1 MNKLILFRKQIEL
14 LTISKQY
21 LEQNP
26 VNDFFKIRDAY
37 FDLFYESQYNLKYE
51 IIELIPVINLP
62 TIRYTIDCLKN
73 ASSISEDIISSLTGK
88 IKIKEAIANIS
99 YLIEVLQ
106 KAQIDLSNHA
116 VFYSW
121 QSDRLASV
129 NRNFIENC
137 ILKAINKLND
147 ELPYK
152 LFLDKDTRNVP
163 GSPNIPDV
171 IANKIDNSF
180 CFIGDVTIINK
191 DSKKPSPNPNVMFET
206 GYALSSLGDKRLI
219 VICNTHYGKFE
230 ALPFDIKI
238 RRIMQYELARN
249 SLQKEKDEKKEKLIS
264 CLYDA
269 LKAISNL

>member
-26 VNDFFKIRDAY
+26 VNDYFKIRDAY

-51 IIELIPVINLP
+51 IIELIPVKNLP
-62 TIRYTIDCLKN
+62 NIRHTIDCLKN
-73 ASSISEDIISSLTGK
+73 ASSISEDSISSSTGE

-121 QSDRLASV
+121 QSDRVASV

-230 ALPFDIKI
+230 TLPFDIKI